1 MKYFVVKADT
11 RTMTTKGA
19 RHFGDTLVVHSFKM
33 GNREYT
39 TLLGHVFVRWMG
51 HTMTCHP
58 TPWRIFPC

>member
-33 GNREYT
+33 GNRE
-39 TLLGHVFVRWMG
+39 LRPCGDRIFVRWMG
-51 HTMTCHP
+51 HSMTCHSA
-58 TPWRIFPC
+58 PWRVFPC